1 MLQDA
6 ARHRRRPHRLPH
18 GYPHASHT
26 HTHASITYSTL
37 PPHNNRHNRPHTAR
51 QTMHLPLTRG
61 SPSGTPWRIESC
73 RGLGG
78 SQSLQYGDPS
88 PPSLQERRRET
99 ERGREK
105 EGRREA
111 ERSRERQ
118 REAEKERR
126 REDKL
131 KCSVSRI
138 SVSIV
143 SKHRGKIVRSLVCN
157 EFGFSPAPMDG
168 FSPMM
173 A

>member
-61 SPSGTPWRIESC
+61 SPSGTPWQIESC
-73 RGLGG
+73 TGLGG

-88 PPSLQERRRET
+88 HPSLQERN
-99 ERGREK
+99 
-105 EGRREA
+105 
-111 ERSRERQ
+111 
-118 REAEKERR
+118 REAEKGREGEKKREAEKQRKAEKQRR
-126 REDKL
+126 KRRQIEVQCRGFQYVL
-131 KCSVSRI
+131 SVSN
-138 SVSIV
+138 
-143 SKHRGKIVRSLVCN
+143 VRPQCMSTGEL
-157 EFGFSPAPMDG
+157 
-168 FSPMM
+168 
-173 A
+173 